1 VTTHHSRSIQFF
13 TALLW
18 ASCLSFSASANAAPL
33 LESLF
38 PFSCEPGQKITVS
51 LTGKQIENTT
61 ALIFSIPEVTAS
73 LDDKRKLVVAVAS
86 GTPPQDCDVWCIVDG
101 EVSNPRR
108 FVISSA
114 TNVAEEGKNDSS
126 NAAQTIPFPGAVDGR
141 LEAVAKFDWFQFEA
155 TEDQSITLSC
165 RSQSLDGSV
174 QPVVTLFDPDG
185 QEIAHSTGRRR
196 EPLLH
201 YKLNSS
207 GTYRVRVSD
216 RAYRSVPDSF
226 YRLELF
232 AEPPTVAAWPDLFQ
246 HSSSSKHK
254 LSFYRHTTS
263 DDGQSSFRVDSNRT
277 FMEKLSVATTFP
289 TAELRPAWQSTIES
303 YETFVPAHSNSTVN
317 AMPGS
322 PRIRFTDHQVGYEKE
337 DSTESAANSQPLPAQ
352 SLINGRFNS
361 RNDADWYSFEAKK
374 GESFAIDVYGDR
386 LGHLMDID
394 AVVMDA
400 AGKTLVTFPDM
411 PVPKNPPPV
420 VTPASLD
427 VSATWKTPA
436 DGTFHL
442 VLRDLY
448 GSTLYGVDRTYALS
462 LRPLQPSYDV
472 VITPPDDKTPMGY
485 SIPRSGR
492 TGLRVSL
499 LRRDGFAGA
508 VRLNLSKSNE
518 NAGLTLDETWIGPGQ
533 SSVVAILTSDPEQ
546 DAVSPARFLELE
558 ATTESPPSQIKN
570 ARAVTLLRAGATEG
584 RFLHRLPVSISQEL
598 PLNVDL
604 SIVKPEVQSGGKLA
618 LSLTHRLD
626 TGKLKADA
634 KIEFPILPAGMKPS
648 SAVLKGGTD
657 NTPIELQIPDKLPPG
672 RYSLAVIVKATVVFA
687 PDAAQAKAKP
697 APKEQTLQVWSNS
710 VSFNV
715 IPKAKPDSAAP
726 GK

>member
-1 VTTHHSRSIQFF
+1 M
-13 TALLW
+13 
-18 ASCLSFSASANAAPL
+18 SCLTFSASANAAPL
-33 LESLF
+33 LEALF
-38 PFSCEPGQKITVS
+38 PFSCEPGQNVTVS
-51 LTGKQIENTT
+51 LTGKQIENAT

-73 LDDKRKLVVAVAS
+73 LDDKGKLVVAVAS

-108 FVISSA
+108 FVISSV
-114 TNVAEEGKNDSS
+114 TNVAEAGKNDSINS
-126 NAAQTIPFPGAVDGR
+126 AQAIPFPGAVDGR
-141 LEAVAKFDWFQFEA
+141 LEAAAKFDWFQFEA
-155 TEDQSITLSC
+155 KEEQSVTLSC
-165 RSQSLDGSV
+165 RSQSLDGST
-174 QPVVTLFDPDG
+174 QPVVTLFSPDG

-196 EPLLH
+196 EPLFH
-201 YKLNSS
+201 YELDSS
-207 GTYRVRVSD
+207 GTYRVRISD
-216 RAYRSVPDSF
+216 RAYRAAPNSF

-232 AEPPTVAAWPDLFQ
+232 ADTPTVAVWPDLFQ
-246 HSSSSKHK
+246 HDSSSKHN
-254 LSFYRHTTS
+254 LSFYRLAMSH
-263 DDGQSSFRVDSNRT
+263 DGQPSFRMANSRT
-277 FMEKLSVATTFP
+277 FMEKLSVETTFS
-289 TAELRPAWQSTIES
+289 TAKLRAAWQSTIES
-303 YETFVPAHSNSTVN
+303 FETFVPAHPHSTVN

-337 DSTESAANSQPLPAQ
+337 DATESAVNSQPLPAP
-352 SLINGRFNS
+352 SIINGRFNS
-361 RNDADWYSFEAKK
+361 LNDADWYSFEAKK

-411 PVPKNPPPV
+411 PVPKNLPPV

-427 VSATWKTPA
+427 VSATWKAPA

-448 GSTLYGVDRTYALS
+448 GSTLSGVDRTYALS

-508 VRLNLSKSNE
+508 VRLNLSKANE

-533 SSVVAILTSDPEQ
+533 SSVVAILTSDPEN
-546 DAVSPARFLELE
+546 DAVLPGHFLELE
-558 ATTESPPSQIKN
+558 ATTESAPSQIKH
-570 ARAVTLLRAGATEG
+570 ARAITLLRAGATEG
-584 RFLHRLPVSISQEL
+584 RFVHRLPVSVSQEL
-598 PLNVDL
+598 PLVVDL
-604 SIVKPEVQSGGKLA
+604 SIVNPEVQSGGKLA
-618 LSLTHRLD
+618 LSLTHKLS

-634 KIEFPILPAGMKPS
+634 KIEFPILPAGMKAP

-657 NTPIELQIPDKLPPG
+657 NTSIELQIPDKLTPE
-672 RYSLAVIVKATVVFA
+672 RYSLAAIVKATVVFA
-687 PDAAQAKAKP
+687 PDAAPAKAKP

-710 VSFNV
+710 VSFKV

>member
-1 VTTHHSRSIQFF
+1 MTAHHSRSIQRF
-13 TALLW
+13 TALLC

-33 LESLF
+33 LEALF
-38 PFSCEPGQKITVS
+38 PFSCEPGKKIPVS
-51 LTGKQIENTT
+51 LTGKQIENAT

-73 LDDKRKLVVAVAS
+73 LDDKGKLVVAVAT

-114 TNVAEEGKNDSS
+114 TNVAEPGKNDSFAS
-126 NAAQTIPFPGAVDGR
+126 AQTIPFPGAVDGR
-141 LEAVAKFDWFQFEA
+141 LEAAAKFDWFQFEA
-155 TEDQSITLSC
+155 TEEQSVTLSC
-165 RSQSLDGSV
+165 RSQSLDGSA
-174 QPVVTLFDPDG
+174 QPVVTLFSPGG

-216 RAYRSVPDSF
+216 RAYRSAPDSF

-232 AEPPTVAAWPDLFQ
+232 ADTPTVAAWPDLLQ
-246 HSSSSKHK
+246 HKSSSKHN
-254 LSFYRHTTS
+254 LSFYQHTATH
-263 DDGQSSFRVDSNRT
+263 DEKSSFRMANSPT
-277 FMEKLSVATTFP
+277 FVKKLSVETAYP
-289 TAELRPAWQSTIES
+289 TAEWSPAWQSAIEAF
-303 YETFVPAHSNSTVN
+303 ETFVPAHPHSSVN
-317 AMPGS
+317 AMPGT
-322 PRIRFTDHQVGYEKE
+322 PRIRFTDHQVGFEKE
-337 DSTESAANSQPLPAQ
+337 DTTESATNSQPLDVP

-361 RNDADWYSFEAKK
+361 LNDADWYSFEAKK

-394 AVVMDA
+394 VVVMDA
-400 AGKTLVTFPDM
+400 TGKTLVTFPDM
-411 PVPKNPPPV
+411 PVGKNLPPV
-420 VTPASLD
+420 VTPVSLD
-427 VSATWKTPA
+427 VSATWKAPV
-436 DGTFHL
+436 DGTFQL

-462 LRPLQPSYDV
+462 LRPLRPSYDV

-485 SIPRSGR
+485 SIPQSGR

-508 VRLNLSKSNE
+508 VRLNLSKANE
-518 NAGLTLDETWIGPGQ
+518 NTSLTLDETWIGPGQ
-533 SSVVAILTSDPEQ
+533 SSAVAILTNDSKH
-546 DAVSPARFLELE
+546 DAVSPVRFLKLE
-558 ATTESPPSQIKN
+558 ATTETAPSPIKH
-570 ARAVTLLRAGATEG
+570 ARAITLLRAGATQG
-584 RFLHRLPVSISQEL
+584 RFMHRLPVSVSQEL
-598 PLNVDL
+598 PLHVDL
-604 SIVKPEVQSGGKLA
+604 SIVAPEVQPGGKLA
-618 LSLTHRLD
+618 LSLTHKLN

-634 KIEFPILPAGMKPS
+634 KIEFPILPTGMKAPS
-648 SAVLKGGTD
+648 LALKVGAN
-657 NTPIELQIPDKLPPG
+657 NTSIELQIPDKLPPG
-672 RYSLAVIVKATVVFA
+672 RYSLAAIVKATVVSE
-687 PDAAQAKAKP
+687 PVEAKTKSV
-697 APKEQTLQVWSNS
+697 PKEQTLQVWSNS
-710 VSFNV
+710 VSFRV